1 MGLLGIVAWPLSALS
16 ERTFGMAVVPGSVNA
31 LDFVSGGEISRL
43 NWDVFFVL
51 AIPVGAYLAA
61 RQRGLLSSDPVSGAE
76 AARAFGGGALLG
88 IGASLAGGCTVGHSL
103 VGLPLLSPGSL
114 VTTLFIVLGSWT
126 VGYFELRHR
135 KEPQ

>member
-31 LDFVSGGEISRL
+31 LDFVSGGDASRL

-61 RQRGLLSSDPVSGAE
+61 RRRGQLSSEPVSGTD
-76 AARAFGGGALLG
+76 AAQALAGGVLLG

-103 VGLPLLSPGSL
+103 VGLPLLSAGSL
-114 VTTLFIVLGSWT
+114 VTTVFIVLGSWT
-126 VGYFELRHR
+126 SGYFEIKNRR
-135 KEPQ
+135 